1 MKKEKLIGFWMEG
14 KEKSTH
20 GTTKFK
26 KDGNEGTQDLLRWL
40 SDFMWRVARE
50 WRPLS
55 RQRAP
60 PIRSRWGGLRYTH
73 TQPGY
78 LPVPPFSRF
87 WHVRTERMCIKT

>member
-60 PIRSRWGGLRYTH
+60 PIRSRWGDFDTH
-73 TQPGY
+73 THTRDICLFRHFLVSGTSEQN
-78 LPVPPFSRF
+78 
-87 WHVRTERMCIKT
+87 ECA